1 MTLSKHL
8 VVRLWRELGQL
19 VESVTFISRSTA
31 DRLLNVQQ
39 RSDERHQILVEIGQK
54 RPFLLIERREIIG
67 IILKE
72 RRLPITAFER
82 YPMPVSPI
90 PMFADANISQ
100 RCLSFLLDNWNC
112 KGKCSRRTIYPTSV
126 TKRLFRE
133 MVAHFEANFIC
144 MKERTIMGYWRKI
157 AAGKKHYLMLST
169 SENRRFHRI

>member
-19 VESVTFISRSTA
+19 VESVSFISRSTA
-31 DRLLNVQQ
+31 DWFLYVQQ
-39 RSDERHQILVEIGQK
+39 RSDERHQIFVEIGQK

-67 IILKE
+67 IIFKE
-72 RRLPITAFER
+72 RRLPVTAFKR

-100 RCLSFLLDNWNC
+100 RCLPLFLNNWDC
-112 KGKCSRRTIYPTSV
+112 KGKRSRRTIYPTSV
-126 TKRLFRE
+126 AKRLFRE
-133 MVAHFEANFIC
+133 MITHFEANFIC

-157 AAGKKHYLMLST
+157 AAGKKHFRELLDVI
-169 SENRRFHRI
+169 NQRK

>member
-54 RPFLLIERREIIG
+54 RPFLLVERCEIIG

-72 RRLPITAFER
+72 RRLPVTALKR

-100 RCLSFLLDNWNC
+100 RRLALFLYNWDC
-112 KGKCSRRTIYPTSV
+112 KSKCSTRTIYQTSV
-126 TKRLFRE
+126 AKRLFRE
-133 MVAHFEANFIC
+133 MIAHFEANFIC

-157 AAGKKHYLMLST
+157 AAGKKHFRELLDVI
-169 SENRRFHRI
+169 NQRK